1 MRWIKGY
8 CAVHK
13 AWHKVTKIILSRT
26 ISYLNVA
33 KLQLKMTTSTM
44 MLCVLYSKL
53 LRLFPLN
60 FVQDMNHQPY
70 FCEKSAQ
77 SRSEIR
83 IQKYCSNVELSQ
95 KLDRISKTKPRY
107 LVKCVPVIKQSGY
120 LSRFFTPS
128 LCQPCKI

>member
-1 MRWIKGY
+1 MIIEDYNSNLFLNKIALPKCPKPGILILTGSKSLFYAPCSITKPEVNANNFKIIKHTSQMRWIKGY

-60 FVQDMNHQPY
+60 FVQDMNH
-70 FCEKSAQ
+70 
-77 SRSEIR
+77 
-83 IQKYCSNVELSQ
+83 
-95 KLDRISKTKPRY
+95 
-107 LVKCVPVIKQSGY
+107 
-120 LSRFFTPS
+120 
-128 LCQPCKI
+128 